1 MNEHNGGVFSMVPS
15 RTPVL
20 AALTLASLLALP
32 AAVRAATV
40 NVDVGGPELSFRP
53 RVVTINVGDTVRWTN
68 RGGAHS
74 VVADDGSFSNET
86 DSGDWVFSHTFDT
99 AGTFNYHCQPH
110 QFLGMVGTVIVRSTG
125 EDRGALRFG
134 QASYSV
140 TEGGAATIT
149 VQRVGGDDGAVSV
162 TFSAIAGSAAASD
175 FTAVSGTLT
184 WADNDDDPKTFTVPT
199 ANDAASESNE
209 TVQLR
214 LANPTGG
221 ATLGSPNTALLTIQ
235 DNDGTPGGTPAAP
248 TGLQAMA
255 HSPTEIMLSWTDSA
269 NNETG
274 FAVEQRTVA
283 GTFQQVATLGPNTET
298 TVVTGLEPSTF
309 YLFRVRALGGGT
321 TSGPSN
327 EVGIATLGLAGP
339 CVAGP
344 ETLCINGGRFQA
356 EMVWRTSDTSG
367 TGKAVPIPTAPDS
380 GLFYFF
386 NASNIEM
393 LLKVLNACGLGQ
405 RYWVFFA
412 ATTNIEFVV
421 VVTDT
426 QTGQT
431 RSYFNPLDRPAPPVQ
446 DTDAFPTC
454 P

>member
-1 MNEHNGGVFSMVPS
+1 MRQS
-15 RTPVL
+15 RILVL
-20 AALTLASLLALP
+20 ACLTLASLLALP
-32 AAVRAATV
+32 AAARAATV

-53 RVVTINVGDTVRWTN
+53 KVVTINVGDTVMWTN
-68 RGGAHS
+68 RGGSHS
-74 VVADDGSFSNET
+74 VVADDSSFTSGSA
-86 DSGDWVFSHTFDT
+86 DSGDWAFSWTFNT

-125 EDRGALRFG
+125 EERGALRFS
-134 QASYSV
+134 QAGYSV
-140 TEGGAATIT
+140 TEGGTATIT

-162 TFSAIAGSAAASD
+162 AFSAIAGSAGAAD

-184 WADNDDDPKTFTVPT
+184 WADNDDNPKTFTVAT

-214 LANPTGG
+214 LTNPTGG
-221 ATLGSPNTALLTIQ
+221 ATLGSPNTALLTLQ

-255 HSPTEIMLSWTDSA
+255 HSATEIMLSWTDAS

-274 FAVEQRTVA
+274 FAVERRTIA
-283 GTFQQVATLGPNTET
+283 GTFEQVATLGPNTET
-298 TVVTGLEPSTF
+298 TIVSGLDPSTF
-309 YLFRVRALGGGT
+309 YLFRVRALGGGAT
-321 TSGPSN
+321 SSGPSN
-327 EVGIATLGLAGP
+327 EVGLATLGLAGP
-339 CVAGP
+339 CLAGP
-344 ETLCINGGRFQA
+344 ETLCINGGRFQV
-356 EMVWRTSDTSG
+356 EMSWRTSDGISG
-367 TGKAVPIPTAPDS
+367 TGKAVPIPSAPDS

-386 NASNIEM
+386 NASNLEM
-393 LLKVLNACGLGQ
+393 LLKVLNACGLNQ

-412 ATTNIEFVV
+412 ATTNVEFAV

-431 RSYFNPLDRPAPPVQ
+431 RSYFNPLNRPAPPVQ

>member
-1 MNEHNGGVFSMVPS
+1 MRQS
-15 RTPVL
+15 RSPVL
-20 AALTLASLLALP
+20 ACLTLACLLALP
-32 AAVRAATV
+32 ASAWAATV
-40 NVDVGGPELSFRP
+40 NVDVGGATFTFRP
-53 RVVTINVGDTVRWTN
+53 STVTIDVGDTVTWTN
-68 RGGAHS
+68 RGGVHN
-74 VVADDGSFSNET
+74 VVADDGSFT
-86 DSGDWVFSHTFDT
+86 SGPATFDWTSSHTFNT

-110 QFLGMVGTVIVRSTG
+110 QFLVMVGTVIVQAANGGG
-125 EDRGALRFG
+125 ERGALRFS
-134 QASYSV
+134 QASSTV
-140 TEGGAATIT
+140 TEGGTATIT

-162 TFSAIAGSAAASD
+162 AFSAIAGSASAAD
-175 FTAVSGTLT
+175 FTAVSGILT
-184 WADNDDDPKTFTVPT
+184 WAAADDDPKTFTVAT
-199 ANDAASESNE
+199 ANDAASEANE

-214 LANPTGG
+214 LTNPTAG

-235 DNDGTPGGTPAAP
+235 DDDGTPGGNPAAP

-255 HSPTEIMLSWTDSA
+255 HSATEIMLSWTDAS

-274 FAVEQRTVA
+274 FAVEGRTIA
-283 GTFQQVATLGPNTET
+283 GTFQQVATLAPNTEIAI
-298 TVVTGLEPSTF
+298 VPGLDPSTF

-321 TSGPSN
+321 ASSNPSN
-327 EVGIATLGLAGP
+327 EAGVATLGLTGSCVSGP
-339 CVAGP
+339 D
-344 ETLCINGGRFQA
+344 TLCVNGGRFQV
-356 EMVWRTSDTSG
+356 EMDWRTADTTG

-393 LLKVLNACGLGQ
+393 LLKVLNACGLNQ

-412 ATTNIEFVV
+412 ATTNVEFAV

-426 QTGQT
+426 QTGRT

-446 DTDAFPTC
+446 DTDAFATC

>member
-1 MNEHNGGVFSMVPS
+1 MHQS

-20 AALTLASLLALP
+20 AILICLLALP
-32 AAVRAATV
+32 SAVRAATV
-40 NVDVGGPELSFRP
+40 DVDVGGSDFSFRP
-53 RVVTINVGDTVRWTN
+53 RVVTVNVGDTVMWTN
-68 RGGAHS
+68 RGGAHN
-74 VVADDGSFSNET
+74 VVADNGAFSSGSA
-86 DSGDWVFSHTFDT
+86 DAGDWAYSYTFTT

-110 QFLGMVGTVIVRSTG
+110 AALGMTGTVIVQAAGG
-125 EDRGALRFG
+125 EERGALRFS
-134 QASYSV
+134 QANYPV
-140 TEGGAATIT
+140 TEGGTATIT

-162 TFSAIAGSAAASD
+162 TFSAIAGSAGASD
-175 FTAVSGTLT
+175 FTAVSGTLS
-184 WADNDDDPKTFTVPT
+184 WANNDDDPKTFSVAT
-199 ANDAASESNE
+199 ANDSASEAAE

-214 LANPTGG
+214 LTNPMGG

-235 DNDGTPGGTPAAP
+235 DNDGPPGGTPAAP
-248 TGLQAMA
+248 ANLQAMA
-255 HSPTEIMLSWTDSA
+255 HSRTEIMLTWTDSS

-274 FAVEQRTVA
+274 FAIERRTLA
-283 GTFQQVATLGPNTET
+283 EGAFQQVATVGANVET
-298 TVVTGLEPSTF
+298 AIIPGLDPATF
-309 YLFRVRALGGGT
+309 YLFRVRALGAT
-321 TSGPSN
+321 ASGPSN
-327 EVGIATLGLAGP
+327 EVGLATLGDTGA

-356 EMVWRTSDTSG
+356 EMVWRIPDGSTG

-386 NASNIEM
+386 NTSNIEM
-393 LLKVLNACGLGQ
+393 LLKVLNACGFNQ

-412 ATTNIEFVV
+412 ATTNVEFAV

-431 RSYFNPLDRPAPPVQ
+431 RSYFNPLNRPAPPVQ
-446 DTDAFPTC
+446 DTNAFATC

>member
-1 MNEHNGGVFSMVPS
+1 MHQS

-20 AALTLASLLALP
+20 AMLVWLMILP
-32 AAVRAATV
+32 SAVRAATV
-40 NVDVGGPELSFRP
+40 NVDVGGSELSFRP
-53 RVVTINVGDTVRWTN
+53 QVVTINVGDTVMWTN
-68 RGGAHS
+68 RGGSHN
-74 VVADDGSFSNET
+74 VVADNRTFSSGSA
-86 DSGDWVFSHTFDT
+86 DSGDWAFSHTFNT

-110 QFLGMVGTVIVRSTG
+110 GALGMTGTVIVQAAGG
-125 EDRGALRFG
+125 EERGALRFG

-162 TFSAIAGSAAASD
+162 TFSAIAGSAGASD
-175 FTAVSGTLT
+175 FTAVNGTLT
-184 WADNDDDPKTFTVPT
+184 WANNDDDPKTFAVAT
-199 ANDAASESNE
+199 ANDSASEANE

-214 LANPTGG
+214 LTNPTAG
-221 ATLGSPNTALLTIQ
+221 ATLGSPSTALLTIQ

-248 TGLQAMA
+248 DNLQAMA
-255 HSPTEIMLSWTDSA
+255 HSRTEIMLTWTDSS

-274 FAVEQRTVA
+274 FAIERRTIA
-283 GTFQQVATLGPNTET
+283 EGAFQQVAAVGPNTGT
-298 TVVTGLEPSTF
+298 AIVSGLDPATF
-309 YLFRVRALGGGT
+309 YLFRVRALGTGT
-321 TSGPSN
+321 IVSAPSN
-327 EVGIATLGLAGP
+327 EVGIATLGDTGA
-339 CVAGP
+339 CIAGP
-344 ETLCINGGRFQA
+344 ETLCVNGGRFQVEVA
-356 EMVWRTSDTSG
+356 WRIPDGSTG
-367 TGKAVPIPTAPDS
+367 AGKAVPIPSAPDS

-386 NASNIEM
+386 NTSNIEM
-393 LLKVLNACGLGQ
+393 LLKVLNACGLNQ

-412 ATTNIEFVV
+412 ATTNVELAV

-431 RSYFNPLDRPAPPVQ
+431 RSYFNPLNRPAPPVQ